1 MNRAPRYLVFL
12 LLAMLAGVVAVAT
25 GCGATEADLTTKLLT
40 TQDSRERISAAAR
53 LAKKASVA
61 ATQQLADAAKTDPT
75 AKLGVEAL
83 RDEYAELL
91 NGAMEKAQASSKS
104 LSDDKVAALSATVD
118 CLALI
123 GDEKSFETLG
133 GMILTSEKAK
143 AISIR
148 GLSDTMAIE
157 LRALD
162 ALAKSTSPVA
172 TEQIVRVASFG
183 GTSRATIKVRDAAIA
198 ALKTKPEAA
207 QSIFDAR
214 AIAGSDPDVSAAL
227 DGALVALGEP
237 AAAVLL
243 TGLGEKDWVEDLL
256 LQMGSPAAKPLS
268 ALLGSAV
275 EPTRVLALELLLKIS
290 AAGGPGA
297 TAVLT
302 DQALL
307 PLLIDARQNA
317 RFEDPVNAEL
327 ERVMANIGMP
337 AVEPLVAGLTTY
349 EWAPQV
355 LAKVGAGAVPAM
367 KTALGSKDGDT
378 RNAAL
383 EVLLEISAAGGAEA
397 TAILADEAM
406 LPLLIDARQNA
417 RFEDHTNTE
426 LERVM
431 AGLGKPAVKPLVA
444 VLATHDWA
452 PAVLAEIGADAV
464 PALKTALNSKDR
476 DTRFAAAD
484 ALVLMQG
491 DSPELVQDF
500 TQALEDSNLKY
511 ISKNYAYYIRMGKTG
526 TEPALVNALNKY
538 GNVTMA
544 EDYLNCGNT
553 TLEEGAQAWAKKRGY
568 NVISTPGSHG
578 GPIWGKG

>member
-1 MNRAPRYLVFL
+1 M
-12 LLAMLAGVVAVAT
+12 
-25 GCGATEADLTTKLLT
+25 
-40 TQDSRERISAAAR
+40 
-53 LAKKASVA
+53 
-61 ATQQLADAAKTDPT
+61 
-75 AKLGVEAL
+75 EAL
-83 RDEYAELL
+83 RDEYAGLL
-91 NGAMEKAQASSKS
+91 NATMKKAQAGNKS
-104 LSDDKVAALSATVD
+104 LSDDKVATLGATVD

-123 GDEKSFETLG
+123 GDESSFETLG
-133 GMILTSEKAK
+133 GMIITSEKAK
-143 AISIR
+143 ATSIG
-148 GLSDTMAIE
+148 GLSDPMAIE
-157 LRALD
+157 LRALG
-162 ALAKSTSPVA
+162 ALAKSTSLVA
-172 TEQIVRVASFG
+172 MEQIVRVASLG
-183 GTSRATIKVRDAAIA
+183 GASQATFKVHQAAIA

-207 QSIFDAR
+207 QSVFDAR
-214 AIAGSDPDVSAAL
+214 AITGSDPDVSAAL
-227 DGALVALGEP
+227 DEVLVALGEP
-237 AAAVLL
+237 AAAALL

-256 LQMGSPAAKPLS
+256 LRIGSPAAKPLS
-268 ALLGSAV
+268 ALLGSAA

-302 DQALL
+302 DQTLL
-307 PLLIDARQNA
+307 SQLIDARQNA

-327 ERVMANIGMP
+327 EGVMANLGTP
-337 AVEPLVAGLTTY
+337 VVEPLVAGLTTY

-367 KTALGSKDGDT
+367 KTALGGKDGDT

-383 EVLLEISAAGGAEA
+383 EVLLEISAAGGVEA

-426 LERVM
+426 LERVV
-431 AGLGKPAVKPLVA
+431 AGLGKSAVKPLVA
-444 VLATHDWA
+444 VLATHGWA

-500 TQALEDSNLKY
+500 TQALEESNLKY
-511 ISKNYAYYIRMGKTG
+511 IAKNYAYYIRMGKAG
-526 TEPALVNALNKY
+526 TEPTLVNALNKY
-538 GNVTMA
+538 GNVTMC
-544 EDYLNCGNT
+544 EDYLNCGSA

-568 NVISTPGSHG
+568 SIISTPGSHG
-578 GPIWGKG
+578 GPIWGEG